1 MKASWQRDCRGGGRS
16 CRQQVEPYR
25 DRWFL
30 VSVSL
35 ADASA
40 LRRRERHHRP
50 VWGPRSTSASRWH
63 MGYHGHI
70 RSHLVI
76 RYREGTV
83 RAAPLAKRNSL
94 SLTFLRKHMVI
105 IKSKPTFSQ
114 VYYRV
119 KFSADMFHST
129 LGMPR
134 NKEQV
139 ENRLSKVRNQSSI
152 LIPDGRDVV
161 LVVMVNVFIPACAL
175 VHTEIRQ
182 YLWRF
187 SPLGPKAVPTL
198 SHCSQDGDALSDHF
212 TTQKIMVY

>member
-1 MKASWQRDCRGGGRS
+1 M
-16 CRQQVEPYR
+16 
-25 DRWFL
+25 
-30 VSVSL
+30 
-35 ADASA
+35 
-40 LRRRERHHRP
+40 
-50 VWGPRSTSASRWH
+50 
-63 MGYHGHI
+63 
-70 RSHLVI
+70 
-76 RYREGTV
+76 

-129 LGMPR
+129 LGMPW

-161 LVVMVNVFIPACAL
+161 LVVMVNVSIPSCAH

-182 YLWRF
+182 CLWRF
-187 SPLGPKAVPTL
+187 SPLGPKAVPTR

-212 TTQKIMVY
+212 TTCILTFFTQNIMVY

>member
-1 MKASWQRDCRGGGRS
+1 MAYGLSWPH
-16 CRQQVEPYR
+16 QVTLS
-25 DRWFL
+25 D
-30 VSVSL
+30 SL
-35 ADASA
+35 
-40 LRRRERHHRP
+40 
-50 VWGPRSTSASRWH
+50 PR
-63 MGYHGHI
+63 
-70 RSHLVI
+70 V
-76 RYREGTV
+76 GTV

-152 LIPDGRDVV
+152 LVPDGQDVV
-161 LVVMVNVFIPACAL
+161 LVVMVTVFIHACAH
-175 VHTEIRQ
+175 VHTEIWQ
-182 YLWRF
+182 HCWRV
-187 SPLGPKAVPTL
+187 SPLGPKPCPTL
-198 SHCSQDGDALSDHF
+198 NHCSRDGDVLPDHF
-212 TTQKIMVY
+212 TTYILTFFTKKLWCINYRFFFFFPTLCILNIFVATYRISSSFVKLIIISIAWIYLEFV